1 MARWMLALLLA
12 LPAAP
17 AAAEAR
23 FTTAEEVR
31 PILAATRAQWVAL
44 REFDGQDLLYFTHL
58 AVMRC
63 ALAEVRFALNGGA
76 EIAAPL
82 EPCHHG
88 TAQPNA
94 IRGEPWI
101 ARPLGSI
108 TKVRVTV
115 EYPDGTTDA
124 VEFTRATMRM
134 P

>member
-1 MARWMLALLLA
+1 MARWILALLMA

-17 AAAEAR
+17 AAAQAP

-44 REFDGQDLLYFTHL
+44 REFGGQDLLYFTHL

-63 ALAEVRFALNGGA
+63 GLAGVSLSLDGAPEAAL
-76 EIAAPL
+76 PL

-101 ARPLGSI
+101 ARPPGSI
-108 TKVRVTV
+108 GKLRVTV
-115 EYPDGTTDA
+115 RYPDGTTDS
-124 VEFTRATMRM
+124 VELTRAMMLM